1 MRRALSAALLA
12 LALCLSSAS
21 GASAATHPAPKR
33 IVALTPFVANTL
45 VKLGVMPVG
54 VGQTL
59 GGNERLSP
67 KLKGVPV
74 LPLSHPNGPN
84 LEQLA
89 SLDPDLVFSSRT
101 WAKGNES
108 IGDLGIRVLVQ
119 EPFRL
124 SGAYAETKVIGAI
137 VDQRQRAEALVE
149 SMKKSVAQARRGIS
163 RHPTVMVILGV
174 GRTPF
179 VFLPNSWGGD
189 IVTKAGGRLLTGGV
203 SAGSGFER
211 ISDEIVV
218 AENPDSD
225 HRRPPRQRGG
235 HPQPDRIPALQPGL
249 VARPRRCAT
258 TASTS
263 PSTTRCCR
271 PAPTSPA
278 RSAMVRRR
286 LPEEL
291 AGGAPRPRLRG
302 ARRRPARR
310 HRRLAGAG
318 GGQAPASARSSTS
331 SSAAATAVP
340 TSRSSRPCGC
350 RARSRR

>member
-1 MRRALSAALLA
+1 VRRALSAALLA

-124 SGAYAETKVIGAI
+124 SGAYAQTKVIGAI
-137 VDQRQRAEALVE
+137 VDQRRRAEALVE

-218 AENPDSD
+218 AEDPEVIIAVPHANEEDIPSLTEYLRSNPAWSTTSAV
-225 HRRPPRQRGG
+225 RNN
-235 HPQPDRIPALQPGL
+235 RIYISVDNSLLQAGTD
-249 VARPRRCAT
+249 VARTIR
-258 TASTS
+258 
-263 PSTTRCCR
+263 
-271 PAPTSPA
+271 
-278 RSAMVRRR
+278 MVRRVY
-286 LPEEL
+286 LEN
-291 AGGAPRPRLRG
+291 
-302 ARRRPARR
+302 
-310 HRRLAGAG
+310 
-318 GGQAPASARSSTS
+318 
-331 SSAAATAVP
+331 
-340 TSRSSRPCGC
+340 
-350 RARSRR
+350 

>member
-12 LALCLSSAS
+12 ALLCLPPSAQ
-21 GASAATHPAPKR
+21 AAPQR
-33 IVALTPFVANTL
+33 IVALTPFTANTL

-108 IGDLGIRVLVQ
+108 MGDLGIRVLIQ

-124 SGAYAETKVIGAI
+124 NGAFAQTRVIGGI
-137 VDQRQRAEALVE
+137 VDRPKRADALAE
-149 SMKKSVAQARRGIS
+149 SMERSVARAREGIAG
-163 RHPTVMVILGV
+163 HPTVMLILGV

-203 SAGSGFER
+203 ESSSGFER
-211 ISDEIVV
+211 ISDEVVV
-218 AENPDSD
+218 AEDPDVIVAVPHANEEDIPSLTEYLRTNP
-225 HRRPPRQRGG
+225 
-235 HPQPDRIPALQPGL
+235 AW
-249 VARPRRCAT
+249 
-258 TASTS
+258 
-263 PSTTRCCR
+263 
-271 PAPTSPA
+271 
-278 RSAMVRRR
+278 
-286 LPEEL
+286 
-291 AGGAPRPRLRG
+291 
-302 ARRRPARR
+302 
-310 HRRLAGAG
+310 
-318 GGQAPASARSSTS
+318 SSTS
-331 SSAAATAVP
+331 AVRNGRIYISVDNSLLQAG
-340 TSRSSRPCGC
+340 TDVARTIRKVR
-350 RARSRR
+350 RAYLQN